1 MRIKDLRDLLE
12 AEVLSGE
19 ERLEEEISAVFASD
33 MMSDVL
39 ACPDEIHCMLTGLM
53 NSQVI
58 RTADMMDIGVIVFVR
73 GKKPGED
80 VIEMAMQRDMV
91 VMVTPCRMFTACGRM
106 YQTGVGIR

>member
-12 AEVLSGE
+12 AQVLSGE
-19 ERLEEEISAVFASD
+19 SRLEEEIFSVFASD

-73 GKKPGED
+73 GKMPGED
-80 VIEMAMQRDMV
+80 VIEMAIQRDMV
-91 VMVTPCRMFTACGRM
+91 VMVTKCRMFTACGRM
-106 YQTGVGIR
+106 YQTGIGTK

>member
-1 MRIKDLRDLLE
+1 MRIRDLRDLLE

-19 ERLEEEISAVFASD
+19 SRLEEEISSVFASD

-73 GKKPGED
+73 DKMPGED
-80 VIEMAMQRDMV
+80 VIEMAIQRDMV
-91 VMVTPCRMFTACGRM
+91 VMVTKCRMFTACGRM
-106 YQTGVGIR
+106 YQTGIGTR